1 MQRIRRSVVLVV
13 ALLALL
19 TGASAQTPQ
28 DLAPKS
34 QGPDTRFK
42 VDLLLVVAHP
52 DDESAI
58 AAYLAKAIF
67 DEGRRAAVI
76 FTTSGEGGRN
86 AVGIER
92 GTSMAAVRQIEAR
105 RALAELGVDQV
116 WFLEGRDTATQNV
129 LLSLSTW
136 PHGDVLED
144 TVRIVRLT
152 RPDVVVSWMP
162 RSVAGEN
169 HGDHQAAA
177 VVATEAFDVAGD
189 PTAFAGQLAP
199 PRLRFPP
206 DNLLPWQPKKLYYVT
221 DAYDSAFIE
230 GKGPTYER
238 SAISSKRGV
247 PYSYLAMRSARHH
260 LSQFQAAFPQPLLDA
275 LAREDVAE
283 AMRLAAE
290 RGRTR
295 ADVTRLLL
303 AKSHVGGPVT
313 ADVFAGVTPGEIAF
327 VPTVR
332 PSLVPDAGLS
342 LSLDGAW
349 RFYRDF
355 WRAHAVADVLAHDRF
370 DVSVRPA
377 SELRVPMR
385 LRNATGKAAEVRL
398 VRTSPL
404 PPGWVE
410 TTIPA
415 RYPLGGDDVYRIEAV
430 LTSPNAEAR
439 EPFALTYEA
448 TTPDGPVGTVTL
460 HVVVRTGTMPQ

>member
-1 MQRIRRSVVLVV
+1 MLRTRRSVVLVAALV
-13 ALLALL
+13 TLLA
-19 TGASAQTPQ
+19 TAAAQTPQ

-58 AAYLAKAIF
+58 GAYLAKAVF

-144 TVRIVRLT
+144 TVRIIRLT

-162 RSVAGEN
+162 RNVAGEN

-189 PTAFAGQLAP
+189 PTVFAGQLAP

-206 DNLLPWQPKKLYYVT
+206 DNLLPWQPKKLYYAT
-221 DAYDSAFIE
+221 DAYDSSFLE
-230 GKGPTYER
+230 GKGPRYDR
-238 SAISSKRGV
+238 SAISPKRGV

-275 LAREDVAE
+275 LARDDVAE
-283 AMRLAAE
+283 AMRLSAE

-303 AKSHVGGPVT
+303 AKSYVAGTPTG
-313 ADVFAGVTPGEIAF
+313 DVFEGITAGEIAF
-327 VPTVR
+327 VPPPR
-332 PSLVPDAGLS
+332 PPLSRETGLS
-342 LSLDGAW
+342 LSLDGSW
-349 RFYRDF
+349 RFYREF
-355 WRAHAVADVLAHDRF
+355 WRAHAVADVLAQDRF

-377 SELRVPMR
+377 SELRVPLR
-385 LRNATGKAAEVRL
+385 LRNVTGKAVEVRL
-398 VRTSPL
+398 VRKSEL
-404 PPGWVE
+404 PAGWTE
-410 TTIPA
+410 TPMPT
-415 RYPLGGDDVYRIEAV
+415 RYPLAGDDAYRVEAV

-448 TTPDGPVGTVTL
+448 TTAEGTVGSVTL